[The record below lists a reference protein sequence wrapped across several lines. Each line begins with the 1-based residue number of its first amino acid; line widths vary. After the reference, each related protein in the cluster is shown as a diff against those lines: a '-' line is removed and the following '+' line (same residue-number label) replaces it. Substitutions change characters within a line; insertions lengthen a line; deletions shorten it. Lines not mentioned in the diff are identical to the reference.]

1 MNQAVYKFAGKVVL
15 ITGASSGIGAA
26 SAVHFAS
33 LGASLALHGRN
44 LANLQKIAEKC
55 VCSPPGQI
63 PKPLLVTGELTN
75 DDEVKKILE
84 NTLSH
89 FGKLDVLVNNAGI
102 IETGSIETTNLDQY
116 DRVFNAN
123 VRSVYHLTNLAV
135 PHLIKTK
142 GNIVNVSSVNGIRS
156 FAGVLAYCMSKS
168 AIDQFT
174 RCTALELALK
184 QVRVNGVN
192 PGVTVTNLHKTGG
205 MDEETYVKFLER
217 CKETHAL
224 GRPGQASEVANTIAF
239 LASDDASN
247 ITGASVPVDG
257 GRHAMCPR

>member
-1 MNQAVYKFAGKVVL
+1 MSHNVLKFADKVVL

-33 LGASLALHGRN
+33 LGASLALAGRN
-44 LANLQKIAEKC
+44 LQNLQKVAEKC
-55 VCSPPGQI
+55 MCTPPGNI

-75 DDEVKKILE
+75 DEETKGILE
-84 NTLSH
+84 STLKH
-89 FGKLDVLVNNAGI
+89 FGRLDVLVNNAGI
-102 IETGSIETTNLDQY
+102 IETGSIENTNVDQY

-135 PHLIKTK
+135 PHLINTK

-174 RCTALELALK
+174 RCTALELAPK

-192 PGVTVTNLHKTGG
+192 PGVTVTNLHKSGG
-205 MDEETYVKFLER
+205 MDSETYNKFLEHS
-217 CKETHAL
+217 KQTHAL
-224 GRPGQASEVANTIAF
+224 GRPGQAIEIAKAIAF
-239 LASDDASN
+239 LASDDASF
-247 ITGASVPVDG
+247 ITGANLPVDG